1 MYMMKK
7 KARRRWTIASARRDI
22 STLVSS
28 AAREPQPLYRRNKLV
43 AAVVGPDAAGSL
55 VKPGRRS
62 AIADALTELRDICAE
77 EGYALPVP
85 SRKNRTARPRRRRR

>member
-7 KARRRWTIASARRDI
+7 KARTRWTIANARRDI

-43 AAVVGPDAAGSL
+43 ATVVSPDVAGSL
-55 VKPGRRS
+55 VEPGRRS
-62 AIADALTELRDICAE
+62 AVADALTELRDICAE
-77 EGYALPVP
+77 EGYTLPVP
-85 SRKNRTARPRRRRR
+85 TRKNRSARPRGRRR